1 MNRTGVTL
9 CRSSNQCNS
18 VANCVTAEPTGP
30 VCGNP
35 TFLPQD
41 CTVDAD
47 CGVTGVVCVATE
59 CGGHMC
65 MAACTDG
72 SCAETQ
78 SCIDGQC
85 VLKRC
90 DEPGAAPCAAGFE
103 CNPSAAGASAAGC
116 VQVHCSSGMACADG
130 YDCVATAPGNGCV
143 HRACSADAD
152 CECGYCV
159 NAFCEPT
166 LGFCYEIVAM
176 PYGCVWPDEE
186 LV

>member
-1 MNRTGVTL
+1 
-9 CRSSNQCNS
+9 
-18 VANCVTAEPTGP
+18 
-30 VCGNP
+30 
-35 TFLPQD
+35 
-41 CTVDAD
+41 
-47 CGVTGVVCVATE
+47 
-59 CGGHMC
+59 

-72 SCAETQ
+72 SCAETR

-103 CNPSAAGASAAGC
+103 CNPSASGASAQGC
-116 VQVHCSSGMACADG
+116 VQVHCSSGMAACADG
-130 YDCVATAPGNGCV
+130 YDCVATAPGDGCV
-143 HRACSADAD
+143 HRACSTDAD

-159 NAFCEPT
+159 NAHCEPT